1 MTSLADDTRPDLCVD
16 LAGDANEHDTLD
28 A

>member
-1 MTSLADDTRPDLCVD
+1 MTSLADYTRPDLCVD